1 MIIFGMYFYHSVNLE
16 RLNDISGFGQWFS
29 DQGIVSGS
37 VSRLEDSISSIDTRY
52 IMVDGRNSQCS
63 RA

>member
-1 MIIFGMYFYHSVNLE
+1 MIFRVSV
-16 RLNDISGFGQWFS
+16 SGFLLEELFWK
-29 DQGIVSGS
+29 S

-52 IMVDGRNSQCS
+52 IMVDGRKSQCS